1 MARGRSWCEC
11 LRIFFFPQSGTMTSS
26 VLEDEVGLCCPDTR
40 RGLELKASPRA
51 RSNSVPTPD
60 RYTGARIDQLNQTF
74 RVSLIQ
80 AGGKSPQQNLKKKT
94 KRSTFQLLQLLYAVT
109 QTGKTLDRV

>member
-1 MARGRSWCEC
+1 
-11 LRIFFFPQSGTMTSS
+11 MTSS

-40 RGLELKASPRA
+40 RGLELKAFPRA

-60 RYTGARIDQLNQTF
+60 RSTGARIDQLNQTF

-80 AGGKSPQQNLKKKT
+80 AGGKVPSRTLK
-94 KRSTFQLLQLLYAVT
+94 KRSTFQLLQLLYAVM
-109 QTGKTLDRV
+109 QTGKTSDRV